1 LYPCY
6 TELNKIR
13 AMQLNNA
20 YISDFQNPDEI
31 SSK

>member
-1 LYPCY
+1 
-6 TELNKIR
+6 LNKIR

>member
-1 LYPCY
+1 
-6 TELNKIR
+6 R

>member
-1 LYPCY
+1 
-6 TELNKIR
+6 IR

>member
-1 LYPCY
+1 
-6 TELNKIR
+6 KIR

-20 YISDFQNPDEI
+20 YISDFQNSDEI